1 MVGLQNGKKRYKDK
15 KKKKTSRNRQYNNK
29 IIIRPSFPKSVR
41 KLRVVSKCS
50 NHPRHR
56 RNKDVLLQDIL
67 LLADTLSQVNR
78 LISVRKHILISIWAP
93 CCLVP
98 VSSSINL
105 KHHPKCLNHF
115 FHYVSQ
121 EKSANWR
128 LKQ

>member
-1 MVGLQNGKKRYKDK
+1 MVWLQNVKKDIRIK
-15 KKKKTSRNRQYNNK
+15 KKKKKKKSRNRQYNNK

-56 RNKDVLLQDIL
+56 RNKDVLLQGIL

-78 LISVRKHILISIWAP
+78 LISVHKPILISILAP
-93 CCLVP
+93 CCLVS

-105 KHHPKCLNHF
+105 KHHPNCLNHF
-115 FHYVSQ
+115 FIMFRKKKVRIGS
-121 EKSANWR
+121 
-128 LKQ
+128 